1 MFSSALEAA
10 GYRVV
15 VVGRSDALLDQP
27 EHIGNI
33 AVETVPSRQAVAPA
47 RESTASLVS
56 RLSERAGTSLGRT
69 RHGRQLLRWW
79 RARQAEEPD
88 HASFAQTLDAR
99 SAELILAMDPTA
111 LAVGRGAAGRARSR
125 GIHVRLA
132 YDHCRRQSTLDDTGR
147 GRESVDLTGVELGIA
162 ASTELASDDRWS
174 DVLRDR
180 IPTIYSAPL
189 ELAVAQ
195 RDVTSMRRTLKGAR
209 RPRVGLFLM
218 SPASARESDLLE
230 GLVGQ
235 LALGRPVIF
244 APQRALDAM
253 ARRRSWCALEGILQP
268 APDDDDLGHLVT
280 QLDVVVC
287 PSAWNP
293 DSPPTPVALA
303 CAARGTELVASP
315 AVVEELGTGHGAR
328 AVSAEALA
336 EAIYRAAAA
345 VAHNGRTESDRPSRP
360 QFGYAQQLKR
370 FREQLDSVGDPKL
383 GIGPRNGNGQAWAWA
398 QAVRRR
404 RPTLSVEVFAA
415 QYATGPL
422 AMSHSTDVSISLAD
436 WKRREWQFWWAHRIR
451 AQYSHLLLEQGLTAS
466 GWLKGKLFF
475 DELPSLLRSDLT
487 VGLVFRGSEI
497 RDPAAHAAREPWSP
511 FSDPD
516 DPLTAKLQASVE
528 VPRQKLTDFDVPM
541 FVTTLDLLDDV
552 PNAMWLPQ
560 VLDVEEWRSGPRIL
574 ERSCPV
580 VLHAPSRTGSIKG
593 SHWVDDVCQ
602 PLHEAGLI
610 DYRRLRG
617 VPFAEMPTRIREADI
632 VIDQLALGSYGV
644 LALQAMASERL
655 VIGHVSERVR
665 GRLDE
670 PIPVLQAEP
679 PELRRVLEEALAA
692 RDWARAFARTGR
704 DYVCRYHGGDESARR
719 LLDGLVD
726 A

>member
-10 GYRVV
+10 GYRVM

-27 EHIGNI
+27 EHIGDI
-33 AVETVPSRQAVAPA
+33 AVETVPSRQAVALA

-56 RLSERAGTSLGRT
+56 RLSERAGNSLDRT

-79 RARQAEEPD
+79 RARQTEEPD
-88 HASFAQTLDAR
+88 HASFAQTLDSR

-132 YDHCRRQSTLDDTGR
+132 YDHCRRLSTFDETGR
-147 GRESVDLTGVELGIA
+147 GRESVDLAGVELGIA
-162 ASTELASDDRWS
+162 ASTELASDESWPDALCDR
-174 DVLRDR
+174 V
-180 IPTIYSAPL
+180 PTIYSAPL
-189 ELAVAQ
+189 DLAVAQ
-195 RDVTSMRRTLKGAR
+195 RDVTSMRRTLKGTQ

-244 APQRALDAM
+244 AAQGALDAM
-253 ARRRSWCALEGILQP
+253 VRRRSWCAVEGILQR

-280 QLDVVVC
+280 QLDIVVC

-315 AVVEELGTGHGAR
+315 AVVEEIGTGHGAR

-345 VAHNGRTESDRPSRP
+345 IAHTGRTQSDRPSRP
-360 QFGYAQQLKR
+360 QFGYVQQLETL
-370 FREQLDSVGDPKL
+370 REQLESVRDPKL

-398 QAVRRR
+398 QAVRHR

-497 RDPAAHAAREPWSP
+497 RDPAAHAARERWSP
-511 FSDPD
+511 FTDPD
-516 DPLTAKLQASVE
+516 DPLTAKLQAGVE
-528 VPRQKLTDFDVPM
+528 VPRQKLAEFDVPM

-552 PNAMWLPQ
+552 PNATWLPQ
-560 VLDVEEWRSGPRIL
+560 VLDLEEWRPGPRIL

-580 VLHAPSRTGSIKG
+580 VLHAPSRTGSMKG

-617 VPFAEMPTRIREADI
+617 VPFAEMPTRVREADI

-679 PELRRVLEEALAA
+679 PELRRVLEEVLAA
-692 RDWARAFARTGR
+692 RDWARAFARAGR
-704 DYVCRYHGGDESARR
+704 DYVCRYHGGDESAMR